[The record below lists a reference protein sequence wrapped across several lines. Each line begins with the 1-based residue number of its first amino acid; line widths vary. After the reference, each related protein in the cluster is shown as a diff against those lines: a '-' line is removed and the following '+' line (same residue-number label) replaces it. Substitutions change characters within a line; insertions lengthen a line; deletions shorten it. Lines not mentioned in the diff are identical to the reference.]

1 MIGGTGEIA
10 ACGSSTYSVIT
21 VVDTLLD
28 NSVPHD
34 ERQVEMKTNTSI
46 FMAPPG
52 STGDL
57 IRKGTVAD
65 TIQDESSSGYWNV
78 VVLLSLIL
86 VLMIAVFL

>member
-1 MIGGTGEIA
+1 VIGGTGEIA

-21 VVDTLLD
+21 VVD
-28 NSVPHD
+28 
-34 ERQVEMKTNTSI
+34 
-46 FMAPPG
+46 PG

-65 TIQDESSSGYWNV
+65 TIQDGSSSGYWNV

-86 VLMIAVFL
+86 VIMIAVFL